1 MNPEFD
7 LLRELNF
14 AEAVNLLEPAAVFA
28 VGVAIYAVLIF
39 NLYRFMSRRDI
50 FNLDFSRYEES
61 GHPYLRKS
69 IHLFFYICK
78 YLLIFPLFAFFWF
91 GVLVVMV
98 AFLSK
103 TKEVEDLLLIA
114 MAVLM
119 SVRVT
124 SYYTED
130 LSRDIAKMLPFALLG
145 IFLIDLRY
153 FDFNTSTDLL
163 NRVGAE
169 WKSIFYYWVFIVLLE
184 FVLRITEPYFKAL
197 YNAIKNPRRRTP
209 VEPEPGH
216 DAGPEPEPGAADD
229 ESEARHPRV
238 RPAPLRTG
246 GRLTP
251 NGTGWRQ
258 SNTENAGCPS
268 TPRRSL
274 HTRHGKMPFRF
285 PRDSR
290 SSSTRRRSR
299 RRDERCNRRPSSPC
313 KAPPPAVRCGS
324 RR

>member
-1 MNPEFD
+1 MNPEVD

-14 AEAVNLLEPAAVFA
+14 AEAVNLLQPAAIFA

-50 FNLDFSRYEES
+50 FNLNFSRYEES
-61 GHPYLRKS
+61 GHPLFRKS
-69 IHLFFYICK
+69 LHLFFYVCK

-153 FDFNTSTDLL
+153 FDFSTSTELL
-163 NRVGAE
+163 NRVGTE

-197 YNAIKNPRRRTP
+197 YNSIKNPRRRAP
-209 VEPEPGH
+209 VASEPESES
-216 DAGPEPEPGAADD
+216 EPERSPVNDAR
-229 ESEARHPRV
+229 EARPPRV
-238 RPAPLRTG
+238 RPARAA
-246 GRLTP
+246 
-251 NGTGWRQ
+251 Q
-258 SNTENAGCPS
+258 EA
-268 TPRRSL
+268 
-274 HTRHGKMPFRF
+274 
-285 PRDSR
+285 D
-290 SSSTRRRSR
+290 
-299 RRDERCNRRPSSPC
+299 
-313 KAPPPAVRCGS
+313 
-324 RR
+324 

>member
-1 MNPEFD
+1 MPPEFD

-14 AEAVNLLEPAAVFA
+14 ADAVNLLQPAAIFA
-28 VGVAIYAVLIF
+28 VGVAIYAILIF

-61 GHPYLRKS
+61 RHLLLRKS
-69 IHLFFYICK
+69 VHVSIYVCK

-98 AFLSK
+98 AFLSR

-153 FDFNTSTDLL
+153 FDFSTSAELL
-163 NRVGAE
+163 NRVGTE
-169 WKSIFYYWVFIVLLE
+169 WKSIFYYWVFVVLLE

-197 YNAIKNPRRRTP
+197 YKSFKNPRKGHA
-209 VEPEPGH
+209 VEP
-216 DAGPEPEPGAADD
+216 GPDTEPERRHEEGEREVGRFRVQPARVEQTAD
-229 ESEARHPRV
+229 
-238 RPAPLRTG
+238 
-246 GRLTP
+246 
-251 NGTGWRQ
+251 
-258 SNTENAGCPS
+258 
-268 TPRRSL
+268 
-274 HTRHGKMPFRF
+274 
-285 PRDSR
+285 
-290 SSSTRRRSR
+290 
-299 RRDERCNRRPSSPC
+299 
-313 KAPPPAVRCGS
+313 
-324 RR
+324 

>member
-1 MNPEFD
+1 MNQAVD

-14 AEAVNLLEPAAVFA
+14 AQAVNLLQPAAVFA

-50 FNLDFSRYEES
+50 FNVDFSKFEES
-61 GHPYLRKS
+61 RYPALRKT
-69 IHLFFYICK
+69 IHLISYILK

-114 MAVLM
+114 MAVLT

-163 NRVGAE
+163 NRVGNE
-169 WKSIFYYWVFIVLLE
+169 WKSIFYYWVFVVILE
-184 FVLRITEPYFKAL
+184 LVLRVTEPYFKAL
-197 YNAIKNPRRRTP
+197 YNAIKNPRRRAP
-209 VEPEPGH
+209 AEPEQDEG
-216 DAGPEPEPGAADD
+216 GEAAD
-229 ESEARHPRV
+229 SPAARGSPEAPQQ
-238 RPAPLRTG
+238 A
-246 GRLTP
+246 
-251 NGTGWRQ
+251 N
-258 SNTENAGCPS
+258 
-268 TPRRSL
+268 
-274 HTRHGKMPFRF
+274 
-285 PRDSR
+285 
-290 SSSTRRRSR
+290 
-299 RRDERCNRRPSSPC
+299 
-313 KAPPPAVRCGS
+313 
-324 RR
+324 